1 MQHWIIDTQSNPLGN
16 WSEAFP
22 AAVVVPSL
30 AEIVALSRPGILWCR
45 ARSVEPLLAELVGT
59 GLPVVLMS
67 DEPDEQLTLLALSS
81 GASGCCNSRA
91 APEVLHQIALVV
103 GNGGLWVGQSLLQ
116 KLVAGSSR
124 ALASHHASGNT
135 DALMAQLSERE
146 LQVAKLVAAG
156 ESNKEIA
163 GRLDISERTVKA
175 HLTAIFAKLGLR
187 DRLQLSVTVN
197 GVSLNGNA

>member
-1 MQHWIIDTQSNPLGN
+1 MQHWILDTQSNPLTN
-16 WSEAFP
+16 WLEAFP
-22 AAVVVPSL
+22 TAVLIKSAADIAATGESGIIWCRAGAADASL
-30 AEIVALSRPGILWCR
+30 AEV
-45 ARSVEPLLAELVGT
+45 VGS
-59 GLPVVLMS
+59 GFPVVLMS
-67 DEPDEQLTLLALSS
+67 DEPDEQLTLLALSM

-91 APEVLHQIALVV
+91 APEVLSQIALVV

-116 KLVAGSSR
+116 KLVAGSGR
-124 ALASHHASGNT
+124 VLAARPAQGGA
-135 DALMAQLSERE
+135 DALLSQLSERE
-146 LQVAKLVAAG
+146 LQVARLVAAG

-197 GVSLNGNA
+197 GISLAGNS